1 MHKVLR
7 LIFCLAKKK
16 KKKKAKFLAEHGG
29 KKKDRPPQASKVSV
43 LQDEEQNIL

>member
-7 LIFCLAKKK
+7 LILCLAKKK
-16 KKKKAKFLAEHGG
+16 KKRAKFLAEHGG
-29 KKKDRPPQASKVSV
+29 KKKDRPPQALKVSV